1 MTYLNIDEK
10 LDFLQDSA
18 MEEARAKANK
28 IIMQHEEALQSVL
41 SKHEQEAKKQ
51 MDTRLKAE
59 RVTSK
64 QQLNMASSKA
74 QLELKRTLGK
84 TKTRL
89 KKELF
94 DEVREL
100 LNDYMKTPEYEELL
114 VSYVKRAAMYAKGEE
129 MTIYINASDKD
140 KKEKLEQKTGMSL
153 TISEEDFIGGVRSV
167 IKTRNI
173 LIDHAFKDAL
183 DREYHNINIGGGTG
197 IE

>member
-1 MTYLNIDEK
+1 MNIDEK
-10 LDFLQDSA
+10 LEFLRDSA
-18 MEEARAKANK
+18 MEEARAKANG
-28 IIMQHEEALQSVL
+28 IITQHEDALKSVLSQHEE
-41 SKHEQEAKKQ
+41 EAKKQ

-94 DEVREL
+94 DEVGEL
-100 LNDYMKTPEYEELL
+100 LSAYMKTPEYEELL
-114 VSYVKRAAMYAKGEE
+114 VSYIKRAAMYAKGEE

-140 KKEKLEQKTGMSL
+140 KKENLERLTGMSL

-167 IKTRNI
+167 IKARNI

-183 DREYHNINIGGGTG
+183 DREYHNINIEGGTG

>member
-1 MTYLNIDEK
+1 MNIDEK

>member
-1 MTYLNIDEK
+1 
-10 LDFLQDSA
+10 